1 MAFSSSVCAIFFL
14 ISFGRE
20 SEGQG
25 MLVQGRWR
33 QFEICPGS
41 LPVTRR
47 GRGRPSVAAE
57 KYASISVPLR
67 LKCQHVHQC
76 HKSMCAVVTC
86 TFDDSCM
93 SPFLPRG
100 CLSVMDPRLPTR
112 WTLIRISA
120 LANIFTELQD
130 SCRCPLHYWQLWLQ
144 AIIVIIS
151 CRPLWPAHVNL
162 ISQECPEHNV
172 WLFGLVQVMIWMFV
186 CCLFLFFV
194 FLEM

>member
-1 MAFSSSVCAIFFL
+1 MGVTSQPFAVIADESEPKLPPLLRVPPHKRKSLTPANLVQTIQTWHSAPRSVPFCFFL

-20 SEGQG
+20 REGQG

-33 QFEICPGS
+33 QFEICQGS

-47 GRGRPSVAAE
+47 GRGRPSVTAE
-57 KYASISVPLR
+57 KYASISVSLR

-86 TFDDSCM
+86 TFDDSGM

-120 LANIFTELQD
+120 LTNIFTELQD
-130 SCRCPLHYWQLWLQ
+130 SCRCPLHY
-144 AIIVIIS
+144 
-151 CRPLWPAHVNL
+151 
-162 ISQECPEHNV
+162 
-172 WLFGLVQVMIWMFV
+172 
-186 CCLFLFFV
+186 
-194 FLEM
+194 